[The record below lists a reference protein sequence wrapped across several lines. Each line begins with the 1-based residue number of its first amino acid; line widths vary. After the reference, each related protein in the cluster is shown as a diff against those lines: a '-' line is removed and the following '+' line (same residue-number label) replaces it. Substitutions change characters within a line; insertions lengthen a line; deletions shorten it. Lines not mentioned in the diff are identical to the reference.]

1 MDEDDDDHKILQPQ
15 KATIV
20 QITKNKIINNDEVPE
35 KSLGL
40 RAKSIL
46 TQVSGKNIHQK

>member
-1 MDEDDDDHKILQPQ
+1 MDEDDDAKSLQPQ

-20 QITKNKIINNDEVPE
+20 QITKNQVYNNDEVPE

-46 TQVSGKNIHQK
+46 TQVSIMFKNIH